1 MDELE
6 VVSDLIDDS
15 GAKKKKEKKWTYGI
29 FVKTNDR
36 IFEFYAETDQK
47 KQDFLK
53 ALVDAQLDEEPDDG
67 VTERTK
73 HFNDP
78 TK

>member
-36 IFEFYAETDQK
+36 IFEFYAETD
-47 KQDFLK
+47 
-53 ALVDAQLDEEPDDG
+53 
-67 VTERTK
+67 
-73 HFNDP
+73 
-78 TK
+78 